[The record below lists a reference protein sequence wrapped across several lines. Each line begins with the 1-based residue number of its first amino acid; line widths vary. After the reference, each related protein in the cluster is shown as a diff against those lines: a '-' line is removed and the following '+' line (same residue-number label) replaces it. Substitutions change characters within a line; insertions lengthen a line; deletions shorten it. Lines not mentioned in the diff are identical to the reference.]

1 MCLSMVARGR
11 TPRLPMVR
19 DRSLDV
25 RALHLRAAASLVS
38 GSAELLPPQMLK
50 YLHIE
55 SILLTSQVAISQI
68 TSSDNIIT
76 C

>member
-11 TPRLPMVR
+11 TPRLPIVR
-19 DRSLDV
+19 ARSLDV
-25 RALHLRAAASLVS
+25 RALHLRAAASLVA
-38 GSAELLPPQMLK
+38 GSAELSPLQMLK

-55 SILLTSQVAISQI
+55 SV
-68 TSSDNIIT
+68 